1 MFATLSGYFVNRLPA
16 CFMSRLHVLH
26 LRFQIFDLLHHR
38 RIWSNRLNK
47 QNVVSIDDNA
57 IWRMPLLPSFYQD
70 VDCLLGLLV
79 DTHSYQLNGANAG

>member
-1 MFATLSGYFVNRLPA
+1 MPLIPIT
-16 CFMSRLHVLH
+16 

-57 IWRMPLLPSFYQD
+57 IWRMPLLTPFYQD
-70 VDCLLGLLV
+70 VDCLLGLLI
-79 DTHSYQLNGANAG
+79 DTTLDVVKHILQF